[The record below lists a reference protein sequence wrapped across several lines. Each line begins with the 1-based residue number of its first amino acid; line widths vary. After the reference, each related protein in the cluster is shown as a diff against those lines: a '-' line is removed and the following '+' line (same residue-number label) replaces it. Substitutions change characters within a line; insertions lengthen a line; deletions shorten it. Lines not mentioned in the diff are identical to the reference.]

1 MEGQFNIGTS
11 NAQTHEKKA
20 DVAQERMT
28 KTLGIKDDKNV
39 KREREEYAVNLRK
52 NKRDDLMKRRRGI
65 GNSQP
70 DTPAGTILEGT
81 DFSKF
86 TIEEALNYQKEH
98 NINLEDF
105 TGNIANKIKI
115 VITDFSLLNKMIY
128 QDDITCKLMAVV
140 GMRKLLSIETSP
152 PIQAVIDAN
161 LIQVFI
167 EMLHHEI
174 PKF

>member
-1 MEGQFNIGTS
+1 MENNFNIGTS
-11 NAQTHEKKA
+11 NTQTHEKKA
-20 DVAQERMT
+20 DVAEERKT

-39 KREREEYAVNLRK
+39 KRDREEYAINLRK
-52 NKRDDLMKRRRGI
+52 SKREDILKRHRGI

-70 DTPAGTILEGT
+70 DAPPGGIAEGT

-115 VITDFSLLNKMIY
+115 QITDFSLLNKMIY
-128 QDDITCKLMAVV
+128 QEDITCKLMAVV
-140 GMRKLLSIETSP
+140 GMRKLLSIENQP
-152 PIQAVIDAN
+152 PI
-161 LIQVFI
+161 
-167 EMLHHEI
+167 
-174 PKF
+174 